1 MDKPKFNLLDG
12 IIVLLIVAIAAAG
25 VFLLTGRGGGKGAVD
40 AQNTKAVFCVQ
51 FTKVDASVYDKFKA
65 AMDNEESVWVGIKE
79 RFEGKIEGIEFG
91 PSTKLT
97 TNLRNGKAYLA
108 EDPTTYDVTVTINAP
123 AVETD
128 SAISAS
134 GMAIRVGE
142 ETSVRGKGFAGF
154 GFVTGLE
161 TATKSDQQ

>member
-25 VFLLTGRGGGKGAVD
+25 VFLLTSRGNNGAAVD
-40 AQNTKAVFCVQ
+40 TQNIQAVFSVQ
-51 FTKVDASVYDKFKA
+51 FTKVDKSVCDKFKA
-65 AMDNEESVWVGIKE
+65 AMENDESVWVGIKE
-79 RFEGKIEGIEFG
+79 RFEGKLVSVECG

-161 TATKSDQQ
+161 TAAKSDQQ